1 MCGAWITG
9 GEEWQLRKTDE
20 WLSLDLDNL
29 KLTLDLNNWETTVNV
44 WECGKLLNLKT
55 WYLISSS
62 QLSYRNIDLISS
74 VVRFFEL
81 KDVKSFDRQ
90 MLSTN

>member
-1 MCGAWITG
+1 MCGGWITG
-9 GEEWQLRKTDE
+9 GEEWQPRKTDE

-55 WYLISSS
+55 WHLISSS